1 MIQIRLNAPA
11 AVCDAAVGAA
21 TSMPAVS
28 GVTHT
33 AGASVKPAGDTV
45 TIHVAREN
53 ANEVI
58 DELERLGA
66 HRLGTILIDTP
77 PSWLSHD
84 AFRAEQRTPG
94 SSADAVVWT
103 EMVQRGYT
111 DTELNL
117 MFVSFMTLATI
128 IAAIAIIKDALVLV
142 VGAMV
147 LGPDFGPVAALGV
160 GLVLRRW
167 HLMWMALRSLV
178 AGFAIGIALTA
189 VLVLIARWL
198 GWIDH
203 VNLAAPH
210 PQTDFIYQPDRW
222 SFIVAVVAAA
232 AGVLALTSERLG
244 GLAGVFISVTT
255 IPAAGN
261 IALGLVLSDQAEVLG
276 SLLQLGVNVC
286 GMAVSGAVTLWIQR
300 VVWSHVRLPRPRN
313 APPLYRSQNSG

>member
-1 MIQIRLNAPA
+1 M
-11 AVCDAAVGAA
+11 
-21 TSMPAVS
+21 
-28 GVTHT
+28 
-33 AGASVKPAGDTV
+33 
-45 TIHVAREN
+45 
-53 ANEVI
+53 
-58 DELERLGA
+58 
-66 HRLGTILIDTP
+66 
-77 PSWLSHD
+77 
-84 AFRAEQRTPG
+84 
-94 SSADAVVWT
+94 
-103 EMVQRGYT
+103 
-111 DTELNL
+111 
-117 MFVSFMTLATI
+117 
-128 IAAIAIIKDALVLV
+128 
-142 VGAMV
+142 
-147 LGPDFGPVAALGV
+147 
-160 GLVLRRW
+160 
-167 HLMWMALRSLV
+167 
-178 AGFAIGIALTA
+178 GIALTA